1 MRARRVAAPLAL
13 LVVASASGC
22 SVYCGVDGSGRVSVT
37 ADTEANRGSATA
49 IDLVAVEDEAL
60 VDKLA
65 GIDAAA
71 WFAGRGQFERDNPD
85 SLSVTGWE
93 IAPGQ
98 SIEPQKVSFPCGT
111 EGLFLFAS
119 LSAPGSHR
127 VRLPALDDLAVTVH
141 AESVE
146 VSP

>member
-1 MRARRVAAPLAL
+1 MRARRVAAALAL
-13 LVVASASGC
+13 LAVALASGC
-22 SVYCGVDGSGRVSVT
+22 SLYCGVDGGGRVSVT
-37 ADTEANRGSATA
+37 ADADANRGSATA
-49 IDLVAVEDEAL
+49 IDLVAAEDEAL

-71 WFAGRGQFERDNPD
+71 WFAGRSQLRRDNPD

-98 SIEPQKVSFPCGT
+98 TIEPEKVSFPCGT
-111 EGLFLFAS
+111 EGVFLFAS
-119 LSAPGSHR
+119 LLAPGSHR
-127 VRLPALDDLAVTVH
+127 VRLPGLDDLTVTVH
-141 AESVE
+141 ADTVE